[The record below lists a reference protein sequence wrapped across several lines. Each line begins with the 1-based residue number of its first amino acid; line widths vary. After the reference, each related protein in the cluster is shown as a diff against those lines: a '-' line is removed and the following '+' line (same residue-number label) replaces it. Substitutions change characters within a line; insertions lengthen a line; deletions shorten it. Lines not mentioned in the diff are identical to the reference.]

1 MADYSVI
8 KVNAGKPYEVLVGR
22 GLLNDVGEL
31 IKEKCRADRI
41 AVISDDTVYSLYGKT
56 VENSLVKCGFKTVS
70 FVFPHGEKSKNLETF
85 GKAISF
91 LAEKGLSRSD
101 AVAALGGGVVGDLA
115 GFLSAT
121 YLRGIGYFQIP
132 TTLLAQ
138 IDSSVGGKTA
148 VDIKE
153 GKNLVGAFKQPE
165 RVIIDADVLSTLP
178 EEIFKEGMGEAVK
191 YAFLDKK
198 IYDLMQSEYK
208 AEELISLCVRYKAEI
223 VEKDEFET
231 GKRKLLNL
239 GHTVAHGIEKLSGY
253 GLPHGKAVALGLK
266 SCVYGAVKRNSI
278 DKKTGEEL
286 IFFIEK
292 NTAAGDIPFKLK
304 DIIGQAVYD
313 KKRSGDSISIA
324 EFKGVGKVAVTE
336 TEMKNLGEYFGES
349 GI

>member
-1 MADYSVI
+1 M
-8 KVNAGKPYEVLVGR
+8 GR
-22 GLLNDVGEL
+22 GILKDVGKL

-41 AVISDDTVYSLYGKT
+41 AIVSDDVVYSIYGKT
-56 VENSLVKCGFKTVS
+56 VEDSLINVGFKTVS
-70 FVFPHGEKSKNLETF
+70 FVFPHGEKSKNLDTF

-91 LAEKGLSRSD
+91 LAEEKLSRRD

-198 IYDLMQSEYK
+198 IYDLMQSDYK

-223 VEKDEFET
+223 VEKDEFES
-231 GKRKLLNL
+231 GERKLLNL
-239 GHTVAHGIEKLSGY
+239 GHTVAHGVEKLSGY
-253 GLPHGKAVALGLK
+253 ELPHGKAVALGLK
-266 SCVYGAVKRNSI
+266 TCVYGAVKRNSI
-278 DKKTGEEL
+278 DKTTGEEL
-286 IFFIEK
+286 ILFIEK
-292 NTAAGDIPFKLK
+292 NTAAGELPFKIK
-304 DIIGQAVYD
+304 DIVGQAVYD
-313 KKRSGDSISIA
+313 KKRSGDTISIA
-324 EFKGVGKVAVTE
+324 EFKGIGKVAVTE
-336 TEMKNLGEYFGES
+336 TNLDCLGEYFGES